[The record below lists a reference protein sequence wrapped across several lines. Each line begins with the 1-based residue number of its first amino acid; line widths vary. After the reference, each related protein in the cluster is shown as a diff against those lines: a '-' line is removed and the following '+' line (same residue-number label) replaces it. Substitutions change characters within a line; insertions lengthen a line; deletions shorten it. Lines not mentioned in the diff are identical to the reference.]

1 MENEILREEEAQKIA
16 KDLKEKYEYNK
27 VAEMIKSNTILFSF
41 KDNDYRVRLLNE
53 KEKDELDLLR
63 RAKFSSLFQAKDENG
78 NLSFLFEKELIKQYK
93 ERGIDIEEI
102 NDKIRKLRTE
112 IKDLQ
117 MKLGEALEKK
127 EPDSILNTYKDEII
141 ELEDEINGYIIQKSA
156 YLENSFEKT
165 LENYVIKVIAYLSLE
180 IKISDQFVKA
190 YSKLDDF
197 LSAEDELLG
206 KTIIYSMAL
215 SYGI

>member
-1 MENEILREEEAQKIA
+1 
-16 KDLKEKYEYNK
+16 
-27 VAEMIKSNTILFSF
+27 
-41 KDNDYRVRLLNE
+41 
-53 KEKDELDLLR
+53 
-63 RAKFSSLFQAKDENG
+63 
-78 NLSFLFEKELIKQYK
+78 LFEKELIKQYK